1 MSEIVINGVEELV
14 SKLFAAT
21 ADKTLRPPMNRSL
34 FKLQAFMA
42 KYPSKSSGKPMAGH
56 WVSEKQRRWFFAALH
71 SGEITVPYVRKGSA
85 GLGGS
90 WTSRVGGF
98 AGDMTGLVGTNK
110 SYAPMVQ
117 GAGRQMWMHEG
128 NWQTEEDAVKKERDG
143 IVQDFAESI
152 EGAMS
157 R

>member
-21 ADKTLRPPMNRSL
+21 ADKTLRPPMLRSTMR
-34 FKLQAFMA
+34 LQAA
-42 KYPSKSSGKPMAGH
+42 ISPYPDRPA
-56 WVSEKQRRWFFAALH
+56 H
-71 SGEITVPYVRKGSA
+71 STYVRTGT
-85 GLGGS
+85 LGRS
-90 WTSRVGGF
+90 WTTKVSGF
-98 AGDMTGLVGTNK
+98 ASNMVGTLGNVVN
-110 SYAPMVQ
+110 YGPWVQ
-117 GAGRQMWMHEG
+117 SAKKQVWFHKETGWLTDETVMNREK
-128 NWQTEEDAVKKERDG
+128 DA